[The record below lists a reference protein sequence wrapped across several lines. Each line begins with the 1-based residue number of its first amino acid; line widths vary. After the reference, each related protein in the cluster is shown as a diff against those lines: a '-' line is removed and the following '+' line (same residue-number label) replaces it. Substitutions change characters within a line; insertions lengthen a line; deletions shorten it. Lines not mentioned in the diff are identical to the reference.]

1 MYTVLIIEDDH
12 IMRKMLSR
20 TLTPEYECIQTA
32 NASAGLK
39 ACAKEKPDLI
49 LLDVHLPDGN
59 GLEVCREIKADA
71 SLRHIPIIILT
82 GEASSIEN
90 RVEGLESGADD
101 YILKPFSSKELM
113 SRLKGIL
120 KTGTQPT
127 RS

>member
-20 TLTPEYECIQTA
+20 ILTPEYECIQTV
-32 NASAGLK
+32 NASAGLR
-39 ACAKEKPDLI
+39 ACVKEKPDLV

-59 GLEVCREIKADA
+59 GIEVCRKIKADA
-71 SLRHIPIIILT
+71 SLRHIPVIILT

-101 YILKPFSSKELM
+101 YLLKPVSGKELL

-120 KTGTQPT
+120 KTRTQPT
-127 RS
+127 RL